1 LHSLPHLPPYP
12 PTCTQILDAQSLP
25 TASITSR
32 GSLPSTL
39 HPTETAVP
47 KISLQPF
54 ARSFAQL
61 RGRITRAISMIS
73 DIVTLPVCLI
83 FFSFLRSRGGSFRA
97 LMTSAAAE
105 GMTEIFAWRFWTVNL
120 TVIRRPFQSL
130 AVSLA
135 ISSPIFLGDR
145 PRGPI
150 LGAREEAAPTSPP
163 VTRTQ
168 TSTTSLGSNLG
179 GMVLK

>member
-1 LHSLPHLPPYP
+1 
-12 PTCTQILDAQSLP
+12 
-25 TASITSR
+25 
-32 GSLPSTL
+32 
-39 HPTETAVP
+39 
-47 KISLQPF
+47 
-54 ARSFAQL
+54 
-61 RGRITRAISMIS
+61 MIS

-83 FFSFLRSRGGSFRA
+83 FFSFLRSRGGSLRA

-105 GMTEIFAWRFWTVNL
+105 GMTEIFAWRFWTVSL

-145 PRGPI
+145 PSGPI
-150 LGAREEAAPTSPP
+150 LGAKEEAAPTSPP
-163 VTRTQ
+163 VTRTH

-179 GMVLK
+179 GMVLKLPL